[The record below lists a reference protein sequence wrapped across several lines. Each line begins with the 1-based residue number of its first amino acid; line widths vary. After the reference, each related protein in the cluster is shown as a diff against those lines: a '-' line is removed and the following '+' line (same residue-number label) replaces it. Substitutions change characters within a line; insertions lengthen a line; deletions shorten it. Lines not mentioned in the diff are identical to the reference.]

1 MVEETQNNEELYAK
15 LADILEKEQTNVPM
29 SDEYK
34 QTVLAQLNEMAN
46 TSMDFDPDNL
56 DKIIAFAQSY
66 GNNTMAEVVLKKAKE
81 QQAKALQEQENSN
94 RQSQF
99 VSPQFRQDIDFINQ
113 PSYDVLK
120 TYQNLK
126 NKKELTEEEKQ
137 QMAEIE
143 KQAMSVLAK
152 VDANSVDSENA
163 VALQDYLDIANGAD
177 LDEKTKAKYD
187 HLKEQVAAQLK
198 TYDQENGLE
207 GFNLSAEE
215 YAQNAQQWTN
225 VAQQVDIASYV
236 SELQSISQNLT
247 PEEQKE
253 MIGGLLRTT
262 AYKLSGK
269 APDENGVEEYGKT
282 LAENVGEYKA
292 LVNAEYLKQQ
302 ALAEFCEN
310 NQIDQ
315 QKINDIMRRSSAG
328 LALSAEEQ
336 AQKEQFEKHL
346 AQHVAKFP
354 DFNGPYENK
363 QFLKNAVELAN
374 ATTINRQVTL
384 ESRKARL
391 SNAPSIPAQIS
402 KMNNNFAA
410 KHPKLYKGLNMAKTI
425 GLNAAKTAVI
435 SAALGPVGLTA
446 YSALKT
452 AKAIRNSYKRYQ
464 EKEGGNFKDFIKYL
478 GKRENRAE
486 ALTLAGQVAATAI
499 SGYFTLGGGFENM
512 DFGMVGKAMGHTGGH
527 VAEAAAGAAQHV
539 DTLGGAVKAGFNK
552 ILSSPRR
559 AATMAS
565 SLGIGAVKFLSEK
578 SNQKYARKSLTKM
591 LEENG
596 IPNAGELAKQLEKCE
611 NKEQFMEKMGAYAQQ
626 MDAEKMDKAYGYAEL
641 ARKSNPKAAFVA
653 AVSGAAIG
661 LTAAAASEYIHGLP
675 FGHGEKTEGGNGVSD
690 HSVETD
696 AHASV
701 SEVSASWNNDANA
714 AQRLESFGID
724 AKNANEML
732 REMGV
737 ISKDDHHFYRQHE
750 LANLVNNHPLNDEQK
765 SQIQSWADDRDA
777 RVHNLKVWQNEHSNH
792 GTGHAG
798 YSAHGGVHGGTLGG
812 GKGVASPDV
821 SDNSTAPEGESTE
834 EVVEKQRYHIQGR
847 IDKLKGLKGDV
858 EATNPIEA
866 AQAFHQNNNL
876 KLERSS
882 KLTITDEDGDRTV
895 LKTKIG
901 KRSETT
907 EITSY
912 EGKDEVLSQKT
923 KFYKTGAAQGAS
935 RTVVHTDVDGDGKK
949 DKIVT
954 TKSADGQTVT
964 KTKLSTGGRT
974 LEVTDAEG
982 NSTKIS
988 TQEMVENGDSKMH
1001 ANRVIRHTYRN
1012 ISRVFKGRD

>member
-1 MVEETQNNEELYAK
+1 MVEETQKDKEVYTK
-15 LADILEKEQTNVPM
+15 LADILEREQ
-29 SDEYK
+29 SDKPVADEQK
-34 QTVLAQLNEMAN
+34 QIILAQLNEMAN
-46 TSMDFDPDNL
+46 SSMDFDPDNL
-56 DKIIAFAQSY
+56 DKIIAFAQNY
-66 GNNTMAEVVLKKAKE
+66 GNNTQAEVVLRKAKE
-81 QQAKALQEQENSN
+81 QQAKALQEQSILDK
-94 RQSQF
+94 QSQF
-99 VSPQFRQDIDFINQ
+99 VSPQFRQDVDFINQ
-113 PSYDVLK
+113 PSYDVFK

-126 NKKELTEEEKQ
+126 GKKELTEEEKRQ
-137 QMAEIE
+137 LAEIE
-143 KQAMSVLAK
+143 KQAISVLSR
-152 VDANSVDSENA
+152 VDADSIDSENA
-163 VALQDYLDIANGAD
+163 VALQDYLAIANEAD
-177 LDEKTKAKYD
+177 LDEDTKKKCD
-187 HLKEQVAAQLK
+187 HLKELVKAQLK

-207 GFNLSAEE
+207 TFNLSAEE
-215 YAQNAQQWTN
+215 YAGNAQQWTQ
-225 VAQQVDIASYV
+225 VAQHVDIASYM
-236 SELQSISQNLT
+236 SELKAISQNLT

-253 MIGGLLRTT
+253 MAGGLLRST
-262 AYKLSGK
+262 AYKLSNK
-269 APDENGVEEYGKT
+269 SPDENGVEEYGKALT
-282 LAENVGEYKA
+282 ENIGEYKA

-302 ALAEFCEN
+302 ALAEFCEKN
-310 NQIDQ
+310 NINQ
-315 QKINDIMRRSSAG
+315 QELNDILQGAAKG
-328 LALSAEEQ
+328 LSLSDEEKAL
-336 AQKEQFEKHL
+336 KEQFEKHL
-346 AQHVAKFP
+346 TEYVAKFP
-354 DFNGPYENK
+354 DFKGPYENK
-363 QFLKNAVELAN
+363 QFLKNAVEMAN
-374 ATTINRQVTL
+374 ATTISRQVAL

-402 KMNNNFAA
+402 KMNNNFAL
-410 KHPKLYKGLNMAKTI
+410 KHPKLYKGLNIAKTI
-425 GLNAAKTAVI
+425 GLNVAKTAVI

-452 AKAIRNSYKRYQ
+452 AQAIRKSYKRYQ

-512 DFGMVGKAMGHTGGH
+512 DLGMVGKAMGHTGGH
-527 VAEAAAGAAQHV
+527 VADAAAGAVQHA
-539 DTLGGAVKAGFNK
+539 DTFGGAVKAGFNK

-578 SNQKYARKSLTKM
+578 SNQKYARKNLAKI
-591 LEENG
+591 LEESGVQNV
-596 IPNAGELAKQLEKCE
+596 EDLAKQLEKCE
-611 NKEQFMEKMGAYAQQ
+611 NKEQFVEKLGAYAQQ
-626 MDAEKMDKAYGYAEL
+626 MDAGKVNKAFEYAEL

-675 FGHGEKTEGGNGVSD
+675 FGQAEKAEGGHGVPE
-690 HSVETD
+690 HSAETEV
-696 AHASV
+696 HTGV
-701 SEVSASWNNDANA
+701 SEVSASWNNEANA

-777 RVHNLKVWQNEHSNH
+777 RVHNLKVWQNEHASHN
-792 GTGHAG
+792 TGHSSHNG
-798 YSAHGGVHGGTLGG
+798 VRGGLSGDV
-812 GKGVASPDV
+812 KDV
-821 SDNSTAPEGESTE
+821 STPDNSEQTTTPEGETAE
-834 EVVEKQRYHIQGR
+834 EVVEKQKYHIQGR
-847 IDKLKGLKGDV
+847 IDKLKGLRGDV

-866 AQAFHQNNNL
+866 ARAFHQEQNL

-882 KLTITDEDGDRTV
+882 KLTITDEDGDKTV

-901 KRSETT
+901 RRSEST

-912 EGKDEVLSQKT
+912 EGEEKVLSQKT

-935 RTVVHTDVDGDGKK
+935 RTVVHTDVDGDGKN

-988 TQEMVENGDSKMH
+988 TQEMVENGDSKAH
-1001 ANRVIRHTYRN
+1001 ANRVIRSTYRN
-1012 ISRVFKGRD
+1012 ISRVVKGRD

>member
-1 MVEETQNNEELYAK
+1 MQGAAK
-15 LADILEKEQTNVPM
+15 GLSL
-29 SDEYK
+29 SDE
-34 QTVLAQLNEMAN
+34 E
-46 TSMDFDPDNL
+46 
-56 DKIIAFAQSY
+56 
-66 GNNTMAEVVLKKAKE
+66 
-81 QQAKALQEQENSN
+81 KAL
-94 RQSQF
+94 
-99 VSPQFRQDIDFINQ
+99 
-113 PSYDVLK
+113 
-120 TYQNLK
+120 
-126 NKKELTEEEKQ
+126 
-137 QMAEIE
+137 
-143 KQAMSVLAK
+143 
-152 VDANSVDSENA
+152 
-163 VALQDYLDIANGAD
+163 
-177 LDEKTKAKYD
+177 
-187 HLKEQVAAQLK
+187 
-198 TYDQENGLE
+198 
-207 GFNLSAEE
+207 
-215 YAQNAQQWTN
+215 
-225 VAQQVDIASYV
+225 
-236 SELQSISQNLT
+236 
-247 PEEQKE
+247 
-253 MIGGLLRTT
+253 
-262 AYKLSGK
+262 
-269 APDENGVEEYGKT
+269 
-282 LAENVGEYKA
+282 
-292 LVNAEYLKQQ
+292 
-302 ALAEFCEN
+302 
-310 NQIDQ
+310 
-315 QKINDIMRRSSAG
+315 
-328 LALSAEEQ
+328 
-336 AQKEQFEKHL
+336 KEQFEKHL
-346 AQHVAKFP
+346 TEYVAKFP
-354 DFNGPYENK
+354 DFKGPYENK
-363 QFLKNAVELAN
+363 QFLKNAVEMAN
-374 ATTINRQVTL
+374 ATTISRQVAL

-402 KMNNNFAA
+402 KMNNNFAL

-425 GLNAAKTAVI
+425 GLNVAKTAVI

-452 AKAIRNSYKRYQ
+452 AQAIRKSYKRYQ

-512 DFGMVGKAMGHTGGH
+512 DLGMVGKAMGHTGGH
-527 VAEAAAGAAQHV
+527 VADAAAGAVQHA
-539 DTLGGAVKAGFNK
+539 DTFGGAVKAGFNK

-578 SNQKYARKSLTKM
+578 SNQKYARKNLAKI
-591 LEENG
+591 LEESGVQNV
-596 IPNAGELAKQLEKCE
+596 EDLAKQLEKCE
-611 NKEQFMEKMGAYAQQ
+611 NKEQFVEKLGAYAQQ
-626 MDAEKMDKAYGYAEL
+626 MDAGKVNKAFEYAEL

-675 FGHGEKTEGGNGVSD
+675 FGQAEKAEGGHGVPE
-690 HSVETD
+690 HSAETEV
-696 AHASV
+696 HTGV
-701 SEVSASWNNDANA
+701 SEVSASWNNEANA

-750 LANLVNNHPLNDEQK
+750 LANLVNNHPLNDGQK

-777 RVHNLKVWQNEHSNH
+777 RVHNLKVWQNEHATHN
-792 GTGHAG
+792 TGH
-798 YSAHGGVHGGTLGG
+798 SSHNGGRGGLSGDV
-812 GKGVASPDV
+812 KDV
-821 SDNSTAPEGESTE
+821 STPDNSEQTTTPEGETAE
-834 EVVEKQRYHIQGR
+834 EVVEKQKYHIQGR
-847 IDKLKGLKGDV
+847 IDKLKGLRGDV

-866 AQAFHQNNNL
+866 ARAFHQEQNL

-882 KLTITDEDGDRTV
+882 KLTITDEEGDKTV

-901 KRSETT
+901 RRSEST

-912 EGKDEVLSQKT
+912 EGKEKVLSQKT

-935 RTVVHTDVDGDGKK
+935 RTVVHTDVDGDGKN

-954 TKSADGQTVT
+954 TNSADGQTVT

-988 TQEMVENGDSKMH
+988 TQEMVENGDSKAH
-1001 ANRVIRHTYRN
+1001 ANRVIRSTYRN